1 MNQQQIVDEIKR
13 LIRGWTNRSDEQ
25 RILELL
31 AMCEGPS
38 LDMVLMQ
45 LNQRA
50 LIRNLHNRWRGAKYR
65 SDLVQLLT
73 VDRIHDLSLETRAE
87 IVRGL
92 QKGSTR
98 RSLQIGIRNI
108 ILASTGEELRQLRNT
123 INTSDSHRDLSRLI
137 FVDVDD
143 DDIRTEILDHIAAH
157 QSPTDELKVLSD
169 IDDTVFARLHDRRYP
184 GKTRYPGVLAFFN
197 VLDHAPDGQG
207 EDGDLTFVTAR
218 PGLLTGLIAMWTRR
232 TLRNAGI
239 HQHTILTGSLFALRS
254 HAEMAKRKLRNIRR
268 YHQLFPEYGLV
279 FVGDSGQ
286 GDVQVGR
293 EMVQELGE
301 VVRGVF
307 IHDVNETSLNQPK
320 LHYEFGI
327 NYFDTYIAAAAAA
340 WERGVIS
347 ADQAVKVGN
356 AAIADLEKLIAIPP
370 KMREDR
376 LAEHHADFATL
387 RQLIAAPDTG

>member
-1 MNQQQIVDEIKR
+1 
-13 LIRGWTNRSDEQ
+13 
-25 RILELL
+25 
-31 AMCEGPS
+31 MCEGSS
-38 LDMVLMQ
+38 LDVVL
-45 LNQRA
+45 RA
-50 LIRNLHNRWRGAKYR
+50 LNHRALVRNLHNRWRGAKYR
-65 SDLVQLLT
+65 SDLIQMLT

-87 IVRGL
+87 IIRGL

-108 ILASTGEELRQLRNT
+108 ILASTGEELRHLRNT
-123 INTSDSHRDLSRLI
+123 INTSDTHRDLSRLI

-143 DDIRTEILDHIAAH
+143 VGLRTEILDHIAAH

-184 GKTRYPGVLAFFN
+184 GKTRYPGVLTFFN
-197 VLDHAPDGQG
+197 VLDHAPDGDG
-207 EDGDLTFVTAR
+207 EEGDLTFVTAR
-218 PGLLTGLIAMWTRR
+218 PGLVTGLIAMWTRR

-239 HQHTILTGSLFALRS
+239 RQHTILTGGLFALRS
-254 HAEMAKRKLRNIRR
+254 HAHMAKRKLRNIRR

-293 EMVQELGE
+293 EMVQELGD

-307 IHDVNETSLNQPK
+307 IHDIRQQDLQHNDVTEK
-320 LHYEFGI
+320 DGI
-327 NYFDTYIAAAAAA
+327 SYFDTYIAAAAAA
-340 WERGVIS
+340 WERGLLS
-347 ADQAVKVGN
+347 AGQALKVGD

-376 LAEHHADFATL
+376 LAEHQADFATL
-387 RQLIAAPDTG
+387 RKMIAARDTK